1 MAKTKKRASIES
13 ADGSVDLSF
22 VKGSAEAKAK
32 MAKMRAMQTGGK
44 RKKENIDVRCGVN
57 FPVHRVKRQ
66 FRAMNV
72 NNKVNIG
79 ACIYMTGVIEYLC
92 AEVLELAGNAA
103 RDNKKKTIKPRF
115 IQLAIN
121 NDDEFVKVLGNVTFA
136 QGGVNPHIHPNLL
149 PRTKPLPS
157 EWKN

>member
-1 MAKTKKRASIES
+1 MAKTKKRASLES

-22 VKGSAEAKAK
+22 VKGSAEAKEK

-44 RKKENIDVRCGVN
+44 RKKKPIDVRCGTT
-57 FPVHRVKRQ
+57 FPVHRIKRQ

-79 ACIYMTGVIEYLC
+79 ACIYVTGVLEYLC
-92 AEVLELAGNAA
+92 AEVLELSGNAA
-103 RDNKKKTIKPRF
+103 QDNKKKTIKPRF
-115 IQLAIN
+115 IQLAMST
-121 NDDEFVKVLGNVTFA
+121 DEEFCKLLGDVTFS
-136 QGGVNPHIHPNLL
+136 QGGVTPYIHPNLL
-149 PRTKPLPS
+149 PRTKPSTS